1 MFGHDYT
8 QEEQDALDAVRE
20 REVWG
25 SISPAGLH
33 NDDVMYADSSKEVP
47 KDIETIRSN
56 LIEMEV
62 IQLRADLARL
72 RELLGEVVRVG
83 GSMRNDFNQFGG
95 GGWITIWDDL
105 LATRIQSELKE

>member
-8 QEEQDALDAVRE
+8 KEEQDALDAVRE

-33 NDDVMYADSSKEVP
+33 NDDVMYADLSKEIP
-47 KDIETIRSN
+47 NDIETIRRN

-62 IQLRADLARL
+62 IQFRSDLARL
-72 RELLGEVVRVG
+72 RELLVEVWKYVTKEHWYRDE
-83 GSMRNDFNQFGG
+83 NA
-95 GGWITIWDDL
+95 DDTKFFAL
-105 LATRIQSELKE
+105 QSRIQSELKE